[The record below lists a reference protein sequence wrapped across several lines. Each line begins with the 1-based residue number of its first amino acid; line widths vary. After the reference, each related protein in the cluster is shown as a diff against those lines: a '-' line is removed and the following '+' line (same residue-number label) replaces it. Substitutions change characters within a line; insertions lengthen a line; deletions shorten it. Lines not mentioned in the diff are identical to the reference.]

1 MKRHYSTIHL
11 INARSNRA
19 IFSPIYDCGSCLNP
33 MLEDEAIQ
41 NLTEVE
47 IKNLAINCYSC
58 IKENGKKINYMT
70 YIKQMKNE
78 DCNNAICRVFDKI
91 DIEKIKKFINGIEVM
106 SNVRKDFY
114 IKIIEIRYESISG
127 VREKIK

>member
-1 MKRHYSTIHL
+1 
-11 INARSNRA
+11 
-19 IFSPIYDCGSCLNP
+19 
-33 MLEDEAIQ
+33 
-41 NLTEVE
+41 
-47 IKNLAINCYSC
+47 
-58 IKENGKKINYMT
+58 MT